1 MMGIPLAHVF
11 GDSQVIINWA
21 KGSTALSPPELIHWC
36 RETKKLVT
44 SFKDLSFS
52 HIYREHNKTADRL
65 SKKALSLPQG
75 KGWFM
80 EFDENILVFKDHI
93 QLFWACFWGL
103 PLSVDPLAT
112 CMCFFQVCS
121 GLFTLDMQLSI
132 TRKCFLL
139 ECWTE
144 FYWLSID
151 VIALTVLTT
160 WWDSYLMGIV
170 GILCHSSC

>member
-1 MMGIPLAHVF
+1 
-11 GDSQVIINWA
+11 
-21 KGSTALSPPELIHWC
+21 
-36 RETKKLVT
+36 
-44 SFKDLSFS
+44 
-52 HIYREHNKTADRL
+52 
-65 SKKALSLPQG
+65 
-75 KGWFM
+75 M

-151 VIALTVLTT
+151 VSDQTVLIT
-160 WWDSYLMGIV
+160 WWDSFLMRYLVLCAFPPDGNLWVGSHVKGHMRLMYVLMSFDSIWITMTGIFF
-170 GILCHSSC
+170 LKKK